1 MSLFAAKRVSGR
13 SGGSGERRRLGA
25 FLVPVEDCRLLA
37 NEAADGAAMIPFG
50 PTRMCE
56 AIPVSLRQRELARRA
71 EIGHPLCVG
80 KVLIKVRLTNQGDLV
95 AVQRKFTKA
104 KPRTVEAEAL
114 VDTGATRLYLQSS
127 LIKALGLR
135 KESEVQSKTT
145 NGVRRRAVFE
155 PVRLELMGR
164 NGVFQAVEVDDDVP
178 NLLGQ
183 IPLEYLDFVVDPR
196 GHKLIPNRAHGD
208 KQMSEEY

>member
-1 MSLFAAKRVSGR
+1 MGRV
-13 SGGSGERRRLGA
+13 
-25 FLVPVEDCRLLA
+25 VV
-37 NEAADGAAMIPFG
+37 
-50 PTRMCE
+50 
-56 AIPVSLRQRELARRA
+56 
-71 EIGHPLCVG
+71 
-80 KVLIKVRLTNQGDLV
+80 KVKLTNQGDLV
-95 AVQRKFTKA
+95 AVHRKLTKA
-104 KPRTVEAEAL
+104 KPRTAEAEAL

-127 LIKALGLR
+127 LIKTLGLH

-164 NGVFQAVEVDDDVP
+164 NGVFQVVEMDDDVP

-183 IPLEYLDFVVDPR
+183 ISLEYLDFVVDPR
-196 GHKLIPNRAHGD
+196 GQKLIPNPEHGD

>member
-1 MSLFAAKRVSGR
+1 M
-13 SGGSGERRRLGA
+13 
-25 FLVPVEDCRLLA
+25 
-37 NEAADGAAMIPFG
+37 
-50 PTRMCE
+50 
-56 AIPVSLRQRELARRA
+56 
-71 EIGHPLCVG
+71 G
-80 KVLIKVRLTNQGDLV
+80 KVVVTIKLTNQGDLV
-95 AVQRKFTKA
+95 AVRRKLSRA

-127 LIKALGLR
+127 LIKALGLH

-155 PVRLELMGR
+155 PVRLGLRGR
-164 NGVFQAVEVDDDVP
+164 NGVFQVVEIDDDVP

-196 GHKLIPNRAHGD
+196 SRKLIPNPEHGD
-208 KQMSEEY
+208 KEMSEEY

>member
-1 MSLFAAKRVSGR
+1 M
-13 SGGSGERRRLGA
+13 
-25 FLVPVEDCRLLA
+25 
-37 NEAADGAAMIPFG
+37 
-50 PTRMCE
+50 
-56 AIPVSLRQRELARRA
+56 
-71 EIGHPLCVG
+71 G
-80 KVLIKVRLTNQGDLV
+80 KVVVKIKLTNEGDLV
-95 AVQRKFTKA
+95 VAQRKLSKA

-145 NGVRRRAVFE
+145 NGVRRRAVFAS
-155 PVRLELMGR
+155 VRLELMGR
-164 NGVFQAVEVDDDVP
+164 NGAFQVVEVDDDVP

-196 GHKLIPNRAHGD
+196 GQKLIPNPEHGD

>member
-1 MSLFAAKRVSGR
+1 M
-13 SGGSGERRRLGA
+13 
-25 FLVPVEDCRLLA
+25 
-37 NEAADGAAMIPFG
+37 
-50 PTRMCE
+50 
-56 AIPVSLRQRELARRA
+56 
-71 EIGHPLCVG
+71 G
-80 KVLIKVRLTNQGDLV
+80 KVVVRIKLTNYFELELKR
-95 AVQRKFTKA
+95 RKLRKD
-104 KPRTVEAEAL
+104 KPRSVETEAL
-114 VDTGATRLYLQSS
+114 VDTGATRLYLQST

-164 NGVFQAVEVDDDVP
+164 NGVFQVVAMDDDVP

-183 IPLEYLDFVVDPR
+183 IPLEYLDLVVDPR
-196 GHKLIPNRAHGD
+196 GQKLVPNPEHGD

>member
-1 MSLFAAKRVSGR
+1 MR
-13 SGGSGERRRLGA
+13 
-25 FLVPVEDCRLLA
+25 
-37 NEAADGAAMIPFG
+37 
-50 PTRMCE
+50 
-56 AIPVSLRQRELARRA
+56 
-71 EIGHPLCVG
+71 VG
-80 KVLIKVRLTNQGDLV
+80 KVLITIKLTNQGDLV
-95 AVQRKFTKA
+95 AVQRKFSRA

-114 VDTGATRLYLQSS
+114 VDTGATRLYLQSC
-127 LIKALGLR
+127 LIKVLGLR

-155 PVRLELMGR
+155 LVRLELMGR

-183 IPLEYLDFVVDPR
+183 IPLEYLDFVMDPR
-196 GHKLIPNRAHGD
+196 GQKLIPNPAHGD